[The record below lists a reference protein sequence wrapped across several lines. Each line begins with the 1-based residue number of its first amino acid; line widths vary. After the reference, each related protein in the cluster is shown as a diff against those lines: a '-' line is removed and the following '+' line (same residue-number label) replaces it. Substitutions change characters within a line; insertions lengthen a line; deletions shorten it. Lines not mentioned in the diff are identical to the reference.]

1 MEPVLLLAGRLYPLR
16 YSEGELTI
24 NDTPVSVLVSFGDC
38 AGLCGLCLSS
48 LTLAG
53 RGTDCP
59 LPFGRLTVSSQQA
72 PASIWL
78 CAGVH
83 RGDG

>member
-38 AGLCGLCLSS
+38 AGCDSR
-48 LTLAG
+48 A
-53 RGTDCP
+53 
-59 LPFGRLTVSSQQA
+59 
-72 PASIWL
+72 
-78 CAGVH
+78 
-83 RGDG
+83 